1 MQQLDTKEQFI
12 WLKDFY
18 APLLTARQQ
27 ETLNLYLDGDYT
39 LSEIA
44 ESCGSTRQA
53 IYDMVRRTEKL
64 LTGYEEKLG
73 LWQRFRT
80 ARRKAEQ
87 AEALVERLNCDEKA
101 KQEICQALD
110 EMLAV
115 L

>member
-27 ETLNLYLDGDYT
+27 EILNLYLDGDYT

-80 ARRKAEQ
+80 VRRKAEQ
-87 AEALVERLNCDEKA
+87 AQLLVAKLSCEEQE
-101 KQEICQALD
+101 KQEIYQALN
-110 EMLAV
+110 EMLDV